1 MLISNHCFSYYFVQ
15 VREKNFTVNLK
26 CCHPTYEYDKTRGK
40 CMFKQGISRNILRG
54 EKNSTYFYIKV
65 RLFIC
70 FIISFLFHSLKN
82 MVNWVTMV
90 TYGQEE
96 FHHFINVAIVRK
108 VYQVVWWNMIIIT
121 TSVVKEEL
129 VNISNTQSSVEYWMN
144 LQVSYVASVLNS
156 QLIIKQKD

>member
-1 MLISNHCFSYYFVQ
+1 
-15 VREKNFTVNLK
+15 
-26 CCHPTYEYDKTRGK
+26 
-40 CMFKQGISRNILRG
+40 MFKQGISRNILRG

-90 TYGQEE
+90 TYVQEE

-108 VYQVVWWNMIIIT
+108 VYQVVW
-121 TSVVKEEL
+121 
-129 VNISNTQSSVEYWMN
+129 
-144 LQVSYVASVLNS
+144 
-156 QLIIKQKD
+156 